1 MLIMV
6 NTNIK
11 LNVIYCFPKTCW
23 PTNNEDTFKYVETL
37 IVGTIVNKK
46 KNNNKKIIWL
56 FF

>member
-1 MLIMV
+1 MV

-11 LNVIYCFPKTCW
+11 LNIIYPFPKACC

-46 KNNNKKIIWL
+46 INKNK
-56 FF
+56 

>member
-1 MLIMV
+1 MV

-11 LNVIYCFPKTCW
+11 LNIIYCFPKTCW